1 MLKHLDS
8 GQRQSTAFSLPQTAL
23 ALFFLFFISGFTAL
37 LYQVVWQ
44 RMLGL
49 FSGSDIRAIT
59 LVVAA
64 YLLGLGL
71 GGLLGGALG
80 DRLSRAKA
88 VQLYGFC
95 NLGIAAFAIASRF
108 VFYDFLFRHFAP
120 LAQSV
125 AWTGLIAFGS
135 LLIPTALMGMS
146 LPLLAKAI
154 SPNAQQAALPIG
166 LLYGINTLGSG
177 IGTLLGGW
185 YIIGTLGYELTVYL
199 GALLNAVVGVFA
211 LKLATTVQAT
221 TVPREPLHDRTP
233 ALQTPSGGE
242 GVVRQWSIFVFLSG
256 FSAISLEIIWFRV
269 LDTVLQ
275 SIAYT
280 YAHLLAFIL
289 IGNALGSILG
299 ARTVQRIRHPRQAF
313 LCIQGIVAAYS
324 AIAIGSL
331 SLYWQA
337 HPIDLRSDIGYID
350 LNHVAPTLLLKYIA
364 LPFALMAVP
373 NVLLGFSVPLVQ
385 QAVQTQ
391 DRQIGQRVGVI
402 QIANI
407 LGNTIGSLA
416 TGLLFLDTLGT
427 AGSLRLI
434 VLFGLGFVLLS
445 LPFSRRF
452 MQPSG
457 IATGCLIAVLATTAV
472 VFPNNAR
479 LWAALHGI
487 PPQQYFLTA
496 EDATGVAGVV
506 EANGEGTLLASG
518 QAQANFPYLRV
529 HALLGSLPALMHPAP
544 KNVMIIGLGSG
555 GTAHTI
561 GINPLTESVQ
571 VVELLGA
578 ELDVLR
584 QYAHRPI
591 GKPLRA
597 LFQDPRYQFIVGD
610 GRRELTLSHQKFDLI
625 ETDAIYPWR
634 SRAGLLYS
642 QEFFQEVQAH
652 LAAGGM
658 FVEWNSGVGVA
669 QTLRNVFPYVT
680 QLSLGHDLYVLI
692 GSDHAVEFNRSLL
705 LSKLRSVAATNFL
718 KQANVDVAPLLQDV
732 ESAGVTMYS
741 HLHDG
746 QPKPMITDL
755 FPRSEYYL
763 NQSFSP

>member
-8 GQRQSTAFSLPQTAL
+8 GHRHSTAFGRPKTAW
-23 ALFFLFFISGFTAL
+23 ALLFLFFISGFTAL

-88 VQLYGFC
+88 VQVYGLC

-125 AWTGLIAFGS
+125 AWTGVIAFGG

-154 SPNAQQAALPIG
+154 SPSAQQAALPIG

-199 GALLNAVVGVFA
+199 GALLNAVVGILA
-211 LKLATTVQAT
+211 LKLATT
-221 TVPREPLHDRTP
+221 
-233 ALQTPSGGE
+233 LQTETVQRDPLENRLSVSKTFQGE
-242 GVVRQWSIFVFLSG
+242 EGLVWQWSVLVFLSG
-256 FSAISLEIIWFRV
+256 FSAISLEILWFRV

-289 IGNALGSILG
+289 IGNALGSIWG
-299 ARTVQRIRHPRQAF
+299 ARTVQRIRHPRQTF

-324 AIAIGSL
+324 AIAIGGL

-337 HPIDLRSDIGYID
+337 YPVDLRVDIGYID
-350 LNHVAPTLLLKYIA
+350 LNHLTPTLLLKYIV

-373 NVLLGFSVPLVQ
+373 NALLGFSVPLVQ

-416 TGLLFLDTLGT
+416 TGLIFLDTLGT
-427 AGSLRLI
+427 AGSVRLV
-434 VLFGLGFVLLS
+434 VLFGLGLVLLS
-445 LPFSRRF
+445 VPFRARL

-457 IATGCLIAVLATTAV
+457 MATGCLITLLVATAV
-472 VFPNNAR
+472 IFPNNAR
-479 LWAALHGI
+479 LWAALHGVQ
-487 PPQQYFLTA
+487 PQQYFLMA

-506 EANGEGTLLASG
+506 EANGQGTLLASG
-518 QAQANFPYLRV
+518 QAQANFPYLQV

-544 KNVMIIGLGSG
+544 KKVMIIGLGSG

-561 GINPLTESVQ
+561 GINPITELVQ

-652 LAAGGM
+652 LADGGM
-658 FVEWNSGVGVA
+658 FVEWDSGVGVA

-680 QLSLGHDLYVLI
+680 QVSLGHDLYVLI
-692 GSDHAVEFNRSLL
+692 GSDHPVELDRALL
-705 LSKLRSVAATNFL
+705 LSQLRSDAATNFL
-718 KQANVDVAPLLQDV
+718 KQASVNVTPLLQAV
-732 ESAGVTMYS
+732 EAAGVAMYS
-741 HLHDG
+741 HHHDG
-746 QPKPMITDL
+746 QPKPIITDL

-763 NQSFSP
+763 NQSLNP